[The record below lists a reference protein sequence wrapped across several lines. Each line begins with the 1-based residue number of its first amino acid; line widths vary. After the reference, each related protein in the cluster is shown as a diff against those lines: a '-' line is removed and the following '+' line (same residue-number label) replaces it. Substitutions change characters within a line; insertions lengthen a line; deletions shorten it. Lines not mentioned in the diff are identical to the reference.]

1 MIMIVRT
8 SNRGPLNLRAST
20 STGSK
25 IIAQIPYGT
34 KLEVTTVNNLWYK
47 TIYNGN
53 EGYVMS
59 QYLAETEATY
69 DKTKLQ
75 AIYNSLKDTLNL
87 IEKAMS

>member
-1 MIMIVRT
+1 MIMVVRT
-8 SNRGPLNLRAST
+8 SNKGPLNLRAST

-25 IIAQIPYGT
+25 IVAQIPYGT

-47 TIYNGN
+47 TTYNGN

-59 QYLAETEATY
+59 QYLAETETTY